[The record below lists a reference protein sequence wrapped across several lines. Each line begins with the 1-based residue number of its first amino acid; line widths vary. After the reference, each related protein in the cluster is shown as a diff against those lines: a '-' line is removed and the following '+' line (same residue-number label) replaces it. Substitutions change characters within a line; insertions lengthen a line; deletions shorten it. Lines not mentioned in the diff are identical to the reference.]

1 MDSLSKI
8 MQFNEEFV
16 SSKQYEEYSSSPFP
30 DKKLVIVT
38 CMDTRLT
45 ELLPRAMNIRNG
57 DAKIIKNAG
66 AVISHPYGSVMRSVL
81 VALYELQAEEV
92 IVCGHYGCGMAA
104 LNADHMINE
113 IKERGVSPTVLS
125 TLEHSGI
132 DLKSWLQGFGNEK
145 NGVINSVDI
154 IKNHPLL
161 PPHVPVH
168 GMIIDPSTGQLEL
181 LVNGYAQQETSI

>member
-1 MDSLSKI
+1 MDSIHSILEH
-8 MQFNEEFV
+8 NEQFV
-16 SSKQYEEYSSSPFP
+16 SSKAYEPYRSSAFP
-30 DKKLVIVT
+30 DKKLVVVT

-45 ELLPRAMNIRNG
+45 ELLPRAMNLRNG

-66 AVISHPYGSVMRSVL
+66 AVISHPYGSVMRSIL

-92 IVCGHYGCGMAA
+92 IICGHYGCGMAA

-113 IKERGVSPTVLS
+113 IKERGISQEVLT

-132 DLKSWLQGFGNEK
+132 DLKNWLQGFGSEK
-145 NGVINSVDI
+145 NGVMKSVDM

-181 LVNGYAQQETSI
+181 LVNGYEHQNSSI